1 MSSNPSIIDISS
13 KKTIFRRAK
22 ATGVLVV
29 PPQALEIALR
39 GTTSKGDLRES
50 STIAAI
56 MAVKN
61 TPTSLPHCHPIPIDS
76 CTVDWEDEE
85 LGLRC
90 TVTVTATA
98 KTGVEMEA
106 LCGVSAGLLCA
117 LDMLKPI
124 LKDSN
129 GQYPG
134 TSIEAIQVVSK
145 HKGPA

>member
-76 CTVDWEDEE
+76 CTVDWENEE